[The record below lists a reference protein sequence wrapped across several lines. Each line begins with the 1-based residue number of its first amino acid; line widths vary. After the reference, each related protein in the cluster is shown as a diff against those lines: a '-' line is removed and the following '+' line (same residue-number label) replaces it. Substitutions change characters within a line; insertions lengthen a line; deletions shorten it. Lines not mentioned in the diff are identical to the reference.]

1 MASKSVTVLT
11 PNNRRQN
18 VKVTPNTTIF
28 QILEEICKKHGY
40 NVDDYDVKYRNRVLD
55 INTILRF
62 TSIPNNALLEMAP
75 CTKARPKSIVTICLQ
90 SETGEQTIKEF
101 TPDITLAELLLQVY
115 PDRDLDKTAL
125 TYIHREV
132 FGTQAL
138 KETTLKLL
146 GLTNGK
152 AVLRLLYRNPKEIN
166 TSTCKNAETS
176 NQNIKIESSMKVNTI
191 VQSEVVE
198 NVNTNKSEESEAST
212 ARENELTSSTSA
224 SNPTD
229 SNIVIKAEEMDPHEI
244 HFLGERNALV
254 FNQAM
259 VQALSRDE
267 FPDSFYDVNI
277 NDAKILLRDAKRRR
291 EELEEAPLLTND
303 QREANHEKVM
313 STKLNKYCQTLIRVQ
328 FPDQFVLQGI
338 FQPTET
344 VQMIHDFIQ
353 KYLDDPIS
361 DFTIFTAP
369 PKHILDPSK
378 RLIDEY
384 LVPSAIVYYSGSS
397 HLNAEIKEKIVD
409 PKEIEIQVNKFRM
422 SMLNPKNETIRED
435 IISTNAKS
443 ESNPTANISTASM
456 TSKATKLHNLLFKK

>member
-1 MASKSVTVLT
+1 MAAKSVTVLT

-28 QILEEICKKHGY
+28 QILEEICKKHEY
-40 NVDDYDVKYRNRVLD
+40 NVDDYDVKYHNRILD

-62 TSIPNNALLEMAP
+62 SSIPNNALLEMAP
-75 CTKARPKSIVTICLQ
+75 RAKPRPRSTVTVCIQ
-90 SETGEQTIKEF
+90 SENGEQIIKEF
-101 TPDITLAELLLQVY
+101 MPNITLAELLLQVY
-115 PDRDLDKTAL
+115 PDRELDKTAL

-138 KETTLKLL
+138 KDTTLMLL
-146 GLTNGK
+146 GLTHGK
-152 AVLRLLYRNPKEIN
+152 AVLRLLYRNPEEIN
-166 TSTCKNAETS
+166 APTCKNAETS
-176 NQNIKIESSMKVNTI
+176 DQNNKIESCMKVNKTVDSI
-191 VQSEVVE
+191 VV
-198 NVNTNKSEESEAST
+198 KESKESKASMT
-212 ARENELTSSTSA
+212 RENELTSSTSA
-224 SNPTD
+224 SDPID
-229 SNIVIKAEEMDPHEI
+229 SNIDTKDEEIDTHEI
-244 HFLGERNALV
+244 HFLGERNALA

-267 FPDSFYDVNI
+267 FPDSFYDVTME
-277 NDAKILLRDAKRRR
+277 DAKVLLRDAKRRR

-303 QREANHEKVM
+303 LRESNHEKVI
-313 STKLNKYCQTLIRVQ
+313 STKLNKYYQTIIRVQ

-344 VQMIHDFIQ
+344 VQMIYDFI
-353 KYLDDPIS
+353 KNYLDDPTS

-397 HLNAEIKEKIVD
+397 HLNADIKEKIVD
-409 PKEIEIQVNKFRM
+409 PKEIEIQVAKFRK
-422 SMLNPKNETIRED
+422 SMLNPKNEAVRKD
-435 IISTNAKS
+435 ITSTNTNSKS
-443 ESNPTANISTASM
+443 NRTANTTMSVSDDKIKAS
-456 TSKATKLHNLLFKK
+456 KLFNSLLKK